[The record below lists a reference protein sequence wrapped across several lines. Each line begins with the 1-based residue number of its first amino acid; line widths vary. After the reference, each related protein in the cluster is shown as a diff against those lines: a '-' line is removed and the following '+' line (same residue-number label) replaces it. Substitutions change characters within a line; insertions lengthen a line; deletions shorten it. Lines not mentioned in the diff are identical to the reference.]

1 METKKIVVFGLGNRG
16 SIYATFAKMYPDKFD
31 LVAIIE
37 NNAQRI
43 ELAEKNF
50 GGVPLFKDYNDFL
63 KAKISADIVAIATQ
77 DEQHVE
83 HAVAMM
89 KGGYDLLLEK
99 PIANTKEGCLEIYNC
114 GKIYGRKAVVCH
126 VLRYTPF
133 YSTVKRIITSGKL
146 GEVITINAS
155 ENVGFYHQAHSFV
168 RGPWRNKKQS
178 SPMILAKCC
187 HDMDILRYLMDEECK
202 SVSSFGDLYY
212 FNEKNAPEGAT
223 QYCSDCPI
231 AEKCLYNA
239 QKLYTNDDYLWT
251 TNYFSNSDN
260 PKEQILKDLKHTQ
273 YDKCVFKNDNDVVDH
288 EVTIMQFNKGK
299 TACHTMTAFSQKIYR
314 DIKIHGTK
322 AELVG
327 NMEDN
332 FIEIRYFTGE
342 IEKVEVDTSG
352 ITVGAH
358 MGGDYFMM
366 NSLFKALNGEKVEGI
381 TYLDVSIES
390 HLMSFAAEESRL
402 NGGKPIEIVK

>member
-1 METKKIVVFGLGNRG
+1 METKKLVVFGLGNRG
-16 SIYATFAKMYPDKFD
+16 NIYATFAKMYPDKFD

-37 NNAQRI
+37 NNPKRI

-77 DEQHVE
+77 DEQHIE

-114 GKIYGRKAVVCH
+114 GKSCGRKAVVCH

-146 GEVITINAS
+146 GEIITINAS
-155 ENVGFYHQAHSFV
+155 ENVGYYHQAHSFV

-231 AEKCLYNA
+231 AGKCLYNA